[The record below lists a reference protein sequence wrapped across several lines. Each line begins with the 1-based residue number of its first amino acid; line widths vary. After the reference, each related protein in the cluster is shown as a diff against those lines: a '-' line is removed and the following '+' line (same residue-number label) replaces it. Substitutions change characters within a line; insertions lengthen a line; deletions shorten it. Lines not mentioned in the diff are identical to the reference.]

1 MINNEHGRIRLDNWL
16 LNDENYPLECQ
27 GVCPPDFMW
36 GDGVNLKSLN
46 PWKQLY
52 PWDDGDY
59 AIIRPKKWFFDE
71 DSWTADLS
79 VLGQKEVLTQ
89 DNLDDIIVVPNP
101 YVVTSLYNEEVYGN
115 RLIFDRLPQ
124 QCTIKIYT
132 ITGEF
137 VSKITHGSSDNLRGT
152 AHWDLKNLGGQVVYP
167 GLYLYVVEAEDLE
180 PKFGKFV
187 IIR

>member
-1 MINNEHGRIRLDNWL
+1 M
-16 LNDENYPLECQ
+16 
-27 GVCPPDFMW
+27 
-36 GDGVNLKSLN
+36 
-46 PWKQLY
+46 
-52 PWDDGDY
+52 
-59 AIIRPKKWFFDE
+59 
-71 DSWTADLS
+71 
-79 VLGQKEVLTQ
+79 
-89 DNLDDIIVVPNP
+89 
-101 YVVTSLYNEEVYGN
+101 YNEEVYGN

-124 QCTIKIYT
+124 KCTIKIYT

-167 GLYLYVVEAEDLE
+167 GLYLYVVEAEDLQ